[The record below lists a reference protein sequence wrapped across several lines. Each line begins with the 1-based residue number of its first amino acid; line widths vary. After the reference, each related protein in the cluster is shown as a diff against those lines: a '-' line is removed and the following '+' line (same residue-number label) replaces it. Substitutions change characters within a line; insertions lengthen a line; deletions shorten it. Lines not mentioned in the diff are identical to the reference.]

1 MIGDPNPTPPRAS
14 DDRFGPFADE
24 AWIVLNAARGIAQLE
39 SLLAAC
45 AVLDDRSRDL
55 PRRSEGP
62 PAE

>member
-1 MIGDPNPTPPRAS
+1 MIGDPNPEPRTS

-24 AWIVLNAARGIAQLE
+24 SWIVLTAARGIAQLE

-55 PRRSEGP
+55 PDRSDGASPE
-62 PAE
+62 